1 MTLTPPTKQE
11 IAKTIYDWF
20 IVNKNPRS
28 AFSESHGACWYR
40 GENPN
45 QRCAVGCCLP
55 DALYHKDFERK
66 NFQGVIELSHFVKD
80 YFSQPQVF
88 DMLKHCQ
95 LWHDNS
101 KTFGNVASLKN
112 IFSFYGIDMLDMPLM
127 HSE

>member
-28 AFSESHGACWYR
+28 ASSPSFGTCWYR

-55 DALYHKDFERK
+55 DELYQKDFENK
-66 NFQGVIELSHFVKD
+66 NFYGICGQSDFVRN
-80 YFSQPQVF
+80 YFSQSEVYHMLNQCQV
-88 DMLKHCQ
+88 
-95 LWHDNS
+95 WHDNHAS
-101 KTFGNVASLKN
+101 FGNVGKLRE
-112 IFSFYGIDMLDMPLM
+112 IFKDYKIDISQMPLLQQD
-127 HSE
+127 